1 MSEYN
6 NRGILF
12 RNFRKKQP
20 KHPDVIGDATIDG
33 RKFKIAGWVKQ
44 GKRGDF
50 HSLAFTEEQSQPESP
65 TPSQDAESYE
75 APRTPDDDI
84 PF

>member
-1 MSEYN
+1 MEYN

-20 KHPDVIGDATIDG
+20 RHPDFIGEATIDG
-33 RKFKIAGWVKQ
+33 RKFKLAGWTKP
-44 GKRGDF
+44 GKRGEF
-50 HSLAFTEEQSQPESP
+50 HSLAFTEEKP
-65 TPSQDAESYE
+65 PSEE
-75 APRTPDDDI
+75 APRESGSHNVPDSAEDEQI